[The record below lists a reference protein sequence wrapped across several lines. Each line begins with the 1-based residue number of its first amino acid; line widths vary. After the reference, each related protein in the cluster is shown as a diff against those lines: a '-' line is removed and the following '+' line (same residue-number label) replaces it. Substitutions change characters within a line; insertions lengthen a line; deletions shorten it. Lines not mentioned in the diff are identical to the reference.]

1 MRDRLTFLAVLLAAT
16 ALAALFV
23 LPRAPHKGEDE
34 PPGALEEADAGA
46 PPKEHTPSPP
56 PARDAGPAEPPLPDY
71 VRVDPRSSAVCGE
84 GMVLV
89 DGIYCPYVG
98 HTCTKF
104 LIEERDVC
112 AKYAPDVLCEGRL
125 AHRRFCVDVYEYP
138 NLVGVVPA
146 VMVDWNDARRACG
159 VEGKRLCS
167 TEEWE
172 FACEGPQMWPYPY
185 GIERDATAC
194 NIDRTYTL
202 PEMEAFSDP
211 WKISEE
217 VERLD
222 KRVPSGALA
231 RCISPFGVR
240 DMTGNVDEW
249 VNNEHGKVDDKPFRS
264 TLKGGYWGPIRAR
277 CRPITSTHN
286 EWFAFYQVGFRCCK
300 DAADGSAVEAAPP
313 SAYIPRKQRMAE
325 PPRKRPGLPSTA
337 STPPTP

>member
-1 MRDRLTFLAVLLAAT
+1 MRDRLAFLAVLLAAT
-16 ALAALFV
+16 ALAVVLV
-23 LPRAPHKGEDE
+23 LPRASRKGEDE
-34 PPGALEEADAGA
+34 PPAAVEDAGV
-46 PPKEHTPSPP
+46 PPPETDAASPP
-56 PARDAGPAEPPLPDY
+56 AHARDAGPAEPPLPEY
-71 VRVDPRSSAVCGE
+71 VRVDPRSSAVCGA

-98 HTCTKF
+98 HTCTRF
-104 LIEERDVC
+104 LNEAKDVC

-138 NLVGVVPA
+138 NLAGVVPA

-172 FACEGPQMWPYPY
+172 LACEGPQMWPYPY
-185 GIERDATAC
+185 GIDRDATAC
-194 NIDRTYTL
+194 NIDRAYTL

-222 KRVPSGALA
+222 KRVPSGALR
-231 RCISPFGVR
+231 RCVSPFGVH

-249 VNNEHGKVDDKPFRS
+249 VSNEHGKDTEPPFHS

-286 EWFAFYQVGFRCCK
+286 AWFSFYQVGFRCCK
-300 DAADGSAVEAAPP
+300 DAADGSAVETAPP

-325 PPRKRPGLPSTA
+325 PPGKGPGPS

>member
-1 MRDRLTFLAVLLAAT
+1 MRERLLLLAVLAA
-16 ALAALFV
+16 AAGL
-23 LPRAPHKGEDE
+23 
-34 PPGALEEADAGA
+34 GALLVFPHARKETA
-46 PPKEHTPSPP
+46 PPPEPAPRTELPP
-56 PARDAGPAEPPLPDY
+56 PSAAPTAPPDAGPPKPPPLPDY
-71 VRVDPRSSAVCGE
+71 VRVNPESAAVCGE
-84 GMVLV
+84 GMLLV

-112 AKYAPDVLCEGRL
+112 DRYAPDVLCEGRL
-125 AHRRFCVDVYEYP
+125 LHRRYCMDQFEYP
-138 NLVGVVPA
+138 NLEGVVPA
-146 VMVDWNDARRACG
+146 VEVDWNDARRACA

-185 GIERDATAC
+185 GIDRDPTAC
-194 NIDRTYTL
+194 NIDRVYTF

-211 WKISEE
+211 WKISAE

-222 KRVPSGALA
+222 KRVPSGSRA
-231 RCISPFGVR
+231 RCVSPFGVR

-249 VNNEHGKVDDKPFRS
+249 VDNPKGKIDDKPYRS

-277 CRPITSTHN
+277 CRPQTSSHN

-300 DAADGSAVEAAPP
+300 DAGGSAPVEPAAREV
-313 SAYIPRKQRMAE
+313 YIPKRQRMPE
-325 PPRKRPGLPSTA
+325 PPPRPAP
-337 STPPTP
+337 